1 MLHVDALHS
10 CRPNLITPILAHG
23 VLQIAMHTHKSN
35 PMLPTHLRSLAI
47 ASFTL
52 TCLSLLCTQTQAQE
66 KWIVGQSAPL
76 TGSNA
81 ELGTAIRDGANAYF
95 KAVNARGG
103 VAGKPIELVTL
114 DDKNDRK
121 TAGANTT
128 KLLQE
133 NEAVALFGY
142 GSATLSLD
150 AMPQAEKAG
159 VLFFA
164 PFSGADPVR
173 KASPVVFTIRASYGE
188 EMAKILSFWTG
199 LGLKQVVVVHYDDEV
214 GKQNLATVTEYL
226 AKKGAK
232 PQSFSVKRNTAISAE
247 QITALTK
254 LKPEVIVNTILFGPA
269 AEISKQLAAR
279 GAFVP
284 TSSLSFVG
292 AQQYVTAAG
301 DSATGVSIAQVVPN
315 VAASLPVVRECAK
328 ALQDSGITTP
338 MNGTH
343 LESCIAA
350 KVLTEAM
357 RRSKRVGDAKALL
370 AAMSSLGTY
379 DAGGFTVQFDAKD
392 HHGSSFVDLGM
403 VSRDGK
409 LRN

>member
-1 MLHVDALHS
+1 ML
-10 CRPNLITPILAHG
+10 
-23 VLQIAMHTHKSN
+23 
-35 PMLPTHLRSLAI
+35 LPYSRSLAI

-52 TCLSLLCTQTQAQE
+52 TCLSLPSVQAQE

-103 VAGKPIELVTL
+103 IAGKPIELITL

-121 TAGANTT
+121 TAGANTS
-128 KLLQE
+128 KLLKE
-133 NEAVALFGY
+133 NDAVALFGY

-150 AMPQAEKAG
+150 AMPQAEQAG

-173 KASPVVFTIRASYGE
+173 KKSPVVFTIRASYGE
-188 EMAKILSFWTG
+188 EMEKILSFWTG
-199 LGLKQVVVVHYDDEV
+199 LGLKRVVVVHYDDEV

-232 PQSFSVKRNTAISAE
+232 PQSFSVKRNTSISAE
-247 QITALTK
+247 QITTLTK
-254 LKPEVIVNTILFGPA
+254 LKPEVMVSTILFGPA

-292 AQQYVTAAG
+292 AQQYVAAAG
-301 DSATGVSIAQVVPN
+301 EAGAGVSIAQVVPN
-315 VAASLPVVRECAK
+315 VASSLPVVHECAK

-357 RRSKRVGDAKALL
+357 RRAKRVGDAKALL
-370 AAMSSLGTY
+370 AAMSNLGTY

-392 HHGSSFVDLGM
+392 HHGSSFVDLSM

-409 LRN
+409 LRSN